1 MVKINENSFSTA
13 LNVVKRGTVVTLCMV
28 MMGLFFVVGC
38 KKDNGK
44 KDDVKTTDPVVES
57 EYSVWECVPLSEDFP
72 EVTITLS
79 IAENENMAF
88 VKTDPQDLLHYVGR
102 FFSLHD
108 GYQFVIEKDTLRLIE
123 EDGTPSKNNFYAVTM
138 FSSDSMKLEY
148 MGIRF
153 LDASYIY
160 NYTFN
165 RKQLAE

>member
-1 MVKINENSFSTA
+1 MIKFKKILFSAMPSA
-13 LNVVKRGTVVTLCMV
+13 LKKGTVATLCMV
-28 MMGLFFVVGC
+28 MMGLLFVVGC

-44 KDDVKTTDPVVES
+44 EDDVKTTDPVVES
-57 EYSVWECVPLSEDFP
+57 EYSVWECVPLPEDFP

-88 VKTDPQDLLHYVGR
+88 VKTDPQDLHSVVPELM
-102 FFSLHD
+102 FSLHD
-108 GYQFVIEKDTLRLIE
+108 GYQFVIEKDTLRLIV
-123 EDGTPSKNNFYAVTM
+123 DGVPNKSNRYTITM
-138 FSSDSMKLEY
+138 LSPDNMELEY
-148 MGIRF
+148 AGIRF